1 MIVFGEVRL
10 ERSPMTSST
19 PRPSPLGQRLDGR
32 VALVTGAPGGLGR
45 AMAGALAAAGAQIAV
60 HHLAQANAAA
70 ELVAELRADG
80 AGAAAFEA
88 DVRDWDAV
96 EALVARIKADLG
108 PIDVCVNNAGVL
120 TEQPFGETTLADW
133 ERTIGINLTG
143 VFVCCRHIVPA
154 MHARGGGVVINL
166 ASQVAFNGVSHA
178 AAYCAAKAGVAGL
191 TRALAR
197 EFGPTVRVNAV
208 APGPIETPMVAPV
221 ADAGWREARTAG
233 LVAGRLG
240 TPEEVAPAVVFLA
253 SDQAS
258 FIHGQCLHVNG
269 GGVMA

>member
-1 MIVFGEVRL
+1 
-10 ERSPMTSST
+10 MTSAS
-19 PRPSPLGQRLDGR
+19 PRPAPLDQRLDGR

-45 AMAGALAAAGAQIAV
+45 AIAHGLAAAGAQIAV
-60 HHLAQANAAA
+60 HHLGQADAAA
-70 ELVAELRADG
+70 ELVTELRSDG
-80 AGAAAFEA
+80 ANADAFEA
-88 DVRDWDAV
+88 DVRDCDALK
-96 EALVARIKADLG
+96 ALVAGVERELG
-108 PIDVCVNNAGVL
+108 PIDACVNNAGVM

-133 ERTIGINLTG
+133 QRTIDINLTG
-143 VFVCCRHIVPA
+143 VFVCCRHVVPA
-154 MHARGGGVVINL
+154 MYDRGRGAVINL
-166 ASQVAFNGVSHA
+166 TSQVAFKGVSDA
-178 AAYCAAKAGVAGL
+178 AAYCAAKAGVVGL

-197 EFGPTVRVNAV
+197 EYGPVVRVNAV
-208 APGPIETPMVAPV
+208 APGPIETPLIAPV
-221 ADAGWREARTAG
+221 ADETWREARTAG